1 MDFLTLAPGYRRA
14 LALRRLT
21 AALLL
26 LAAALTTVTGRAA
39 NDPAVLAFT
48 REVSPGEPL
57 SADDVELQRMPE
69 AIVPDGAFDQVS
81 DVEGQIVASTASAGE
96 VVTPTRLLGPDLVSA
111 LVPGDRADYTM
122 VPVKLA
128 EPDII
133 PMLHHGDRVSVVTI
147 DHGEQEGA
155 ARTIAT
161 NGVVVLAGG
170 AEDSPAGSVLLLL
183 LHDEAEAVAAASL
196 SSPLAV
202 VLTGERVRQDK

>member
-1 MDFLTLAPGYRRA
+1 MDFLTLAPGYRRT

-147 DHGEQEGA
+147 DHVEQEGA

-161 NGVVVLAGG
+161 NGIVVLAGG
-170 AEDSPAGSVLLLL
+170 GGDDSPAGGILLL
-183 LHDEAEAVAAASL
+183 LHHQDAEAVAAASL

-202 VLTGERVRQDK
+202 VLTGEQG

>member
-1 MDFLTLAPGYRRA
+1 MDFLNLAPGYRRA

-26 LAAALTTVTGRAA
+26 LAALLTAVTGRAA
-39 NDPAVLAFT
+39 NDPAVLVFT

-57 SADDVELQRMPE
+57 SAGDVELQRLPE
-69 AIVPDGAFDQVS
+69 AIVPESALNQATE
-81 DVEGQIVASTASAGE
+81 VEGQIVASTASAGE
-96 VVTPTRLLGPDLVSA
+96 VVTATRLLGPDLVSA

-147 DHGEQEGA
+147 DQAGQEGA

-161 NGVVVLAGG
+161 NGLVLLAGG
-170 AEDSPAGSVLLLL
+170 ADDSPAGSVLLLL
-183 LHDEAEAVAAASL
+183 LHQDAEAVAAASL

-202 VLTGERVRQDK
+202 VLTGERG

>member
-81 DVEGQIVASTASAGE
+81 DVEGQIVGVDGKCGRSSHSDAVAGARSRLSA
-96 VVTPTRLLGPDLVSA
+96 
-111 LVPGDRADYTM
+111 RARR
-122 VPVKLA
+122 PC
-128 EPDII
+128 
-133 PMLHHGDRVSVVTI
+133 R
-147 DHGEQEGA
+147 
-155 ARTIAT
+155 
-161 NGVVVLAGG
+161 
-170 AEDSPAGSVLLLL
+170 
-183 LHDEAEAVAAASL
+183 LHDGA
-196 SSPLAV
+196 
-202 VLTGERVRQDK
+202 RQAC